1 MKKFRIETIMSERYT
16 HDTCEDLGVDPEDLP
31 DEVIRMVRY
40 DFEDSKDVL
49 DVMPT
54 LLYMVKKGDIATIKI
69 EGYEDK

>member
-1 MKKFRIETIMSERYT
+1 MKYKIETIMSERYT

-40 DFEDSKDVL
+40 DFNDSKEVQE
-49 DVMPT
+49 VMPH
-54 LLYMVKKGDIATIKI
+54 LLDMVTKGNIASIKI